1 MSAWINHIKEFAK
14 TSGKSYSACLKD
26 PECKKG
32 YTPVER
38 KASANPRVKTAGTSR
53 QPRPQAEL
61 KQPLEKVEPKEG
73 EAPVKEK
80 KPRAPRKKKDEAT
93 LEIVYDKEVPEKK
106 KRFKKVSPPMKLK
119 NDYAEQ
125 E

>member
-38 KASANPRVKTAGTSR
+38 KASAKPRVK
-53 QPRPQAEL
+53 
-61 KQPLEKVEPKEG
+61 KEPVEG
-73 EAPVKEK
+73 EVVKEK
-80 KPRAPRKKKDEAT
+80 KPRASQKKKDEGT
-93 LEIVYDKEVPEKK
+93 LEIVYDKKVPEKK

>member
-38 KASANPRVKTAGTSR
+38 KASAKPRVKKAGTPR

-61 KQPLEKVEPKEG
+61 KEPVEG
-73 EAPVKEK
+73 ETPAKEK
-80 KPRAPRKKKDEAT
+80 KARAPRKKKDEGT